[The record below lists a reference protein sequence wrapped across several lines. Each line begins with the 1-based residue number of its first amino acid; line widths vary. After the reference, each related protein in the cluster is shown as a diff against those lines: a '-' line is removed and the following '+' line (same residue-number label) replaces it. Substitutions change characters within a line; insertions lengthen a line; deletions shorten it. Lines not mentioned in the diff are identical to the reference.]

1 MMQPFTHV
9 QGTSCRLNGHLLVLL
24 ALWTITACVSAPQLP
39 QNEPLPPPENATPPV
54 APLLLD
60 GNRLFAE
67 HRWTSA
73 IIKYEKAVRSQ
84 PTLAEAHY
92 NLDMALYKN
101 GPVSAARPHFI
112 EAADLAPGHPV
123 IWNAPPFR
131 KYGTVES
138 NTPTSAPD
146 GHFGHQH

>member
-1 MMQPFTHV
+1 MN
-9 QGTSCRLNGHLLVLL
+9 GKTSRYRPWVSALF
-24 ALWTITACVSAPQLP
+24 ALWFIGACATAPPPP
-39 QNEPLPPPENATPPV
+39 QNEPLPPPGNATPV
-54 APLLLD
+54 AAQLLLD

-73 IIKYEKAVRSQ
+73 IMKFEEAVQAQ

-92 NLDMALYKN
+92 NLGMALYKK
-101 GPVSAARPHFI
+101 GPVSAASPHFI

-138 NTPTSAPD
+138 STPTSAPD